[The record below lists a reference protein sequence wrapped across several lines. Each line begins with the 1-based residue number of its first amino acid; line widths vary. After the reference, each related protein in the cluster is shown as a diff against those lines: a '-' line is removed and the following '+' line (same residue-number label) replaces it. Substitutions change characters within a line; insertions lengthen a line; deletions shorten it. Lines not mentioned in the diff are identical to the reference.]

1 MFVEQVYSGHFE
13 LPDLGPIGSNGL
25 AAPRDFLYP
34 VAHYEEKE
42 VTFTVIQKYGGK
54 LFRFSLDHSPF
65 DVVGWHGNYAPF
77 IYDLSLF
84 CPVNSVLYDHMDPS
98 IFTVLTCKSNT
109 PGLAVVDFVIFPPRW
124 MTQEHTFRPPY
135 FHRNCMTEYM
145 VSNETWYCNNF
156 VWTIVVQGLIRGQYD
171 AKAEGFV
178 PGGASLHSMMAAHG
192 PDAVTF
198 EKASN
203 VELAPS
209 RIGDESLAFMFET
222 SRMIKLTDWALD
234 PNHLDV
240 HYTECWQPL
249 KKLAALDLNKVD

>member
-1 MFVEQVYSGHFE
+1 M
-13 LPDLGPIGSNGL
+13 
-25 AAPRDFLYP
+25 
-34 VAHYEEKE
+34 
-42 VTFTVIQKYGGK
+42 
-54 LFRFSLDHSPF
+54 
-65 DVVGWHGNYAPF
+65 
-77 IYDLSLF
+77 
-84 CPVNSVLYDHMDPS
+84 
-98 IFTVLTCKSNT
+98 
-109 PGLAVVDFVIFPPRW
+109 
-124 MTQEHTFRPPY
+124 
-135 FHRNCMTEYM
+135 
-145 VSNETWYCNNF
+145 
-156 VWTIVVQGLIRGQYD
+156 WTIVVQGLIRGQYD